1 MIQGTTKTLGLLGNP
16 IQHTLSPLI
25 HNQLSE
31 LMGYDEIYVPFEV
44 PQGELQQAVEG
55 AFSLQILGLNV
66 TVPYKQEVMEYLAA
80 VDPIAKDIGAVNTLV
95 RIPDGYKGYN
105 TDVLGLQRQL
115 REDGI
120 SLEGRGVIVLG
131 AGGASKA
138 VVYLCYLEKASK
150 VYLLNRT
157 LEKAKRLADTINELV
172 GEILVV
178 PGVLDEYKTLPNRNY
193 IVFQATS
200 IGLPGTKNQAAI
212 MEPEFYEK
220 VQVGI
225 DLIYNPARTMFMQL
239 VEHSGGRAYNGL
251 KMLLYQGICAYEFW
265 NQCTVSDDLAKKV
278 YQKLEA
284 SLYPKEQNIVL
295 TGFMGAGKTRIG
307 RELAAQLSF
316 EFIDTD
322 AYIETKE
329 GMTISNIFAT
339 KGESYFRALEVQVLH
354 ELAKKKGVIISTGGG
369 MPLQTKNAAMLK
381 ECGRVIYLQA
391 SAETIYQR
399 LKGDTSRPLL
409 QTENPRDAINQLLAE
424 REKAYSFVAD
434 IAVTVDKKTVEQ
446 ITKEILT
453 GNETEER

>member
-120 SLEGRGVIVLG
+120 SLEGREVIVLG

-200 IGLPGTKNQAAI
+200 IGLPGTKDQAAI

-409 QTENPRDAINQLLAE
+409 QTENPREAISQLLAE

>member
-25 HNQLSE
+25 HNQLSK

-44 PQGELQQAVEG
+44 PEGELQQAVEG

-66 TVPYKQEVMEYLAA
+66 TVPYKQEVMAYLAA
-80 VDPIAKDIGAVNTLV
+80 IDPIAKDIGAVNTLV

-120 SLEGRGVIVLG
+120 SLEGREVIILG

-138 VVYLCYLEKASK
+138 VAYLCYLEKAGK
-150 VYLLNRT
+150 VHLLNRT
-157 LEKAKRLADTINELV
+157 LKKAERLADTINELA
-172 GEILVV
+172 GERLVV

-200 IGLPGTKNQAAI
+200 IGLPGTKEQAAI

-239 VEHSGGRAYNGL
+239 VEHGGGRAYNGL

-265 NQCTVSDDLAKKV
+265 NQCTVSDDLAKNV
-278 YQKLEA
+278 YQTLEA
-284 SLYPKEQNIVL
+284 HLYPKEQNIVL

-307 RELAAQLSF
+307 RELAALLSF

-339 KGESYFRALEVQVLH
+339 KGEPYFRALEVQVLQ

-399 LKGDTSRPLL
+399 LKGDTTRPLL
-409 QTENPRDAINQLLAE
+409 QTNNPREAINQLLAE

-434 IAVTVDKKTVEQ
+434 MAVTVDQKTVEQ
-446 ITKEILT
+446 ITKEIL
-453 GNETEER
+453 GNEAEER